1 MSLARAFSTS
11 GLTKPKSV
19 TLALFAHRFIIITK
33 LFSATDE
40 NHNNDQNIYSEPCSL
55 ART

>member
-19 TLALFAHRFIIITK
+19 TLALFALRLVSFD
-33 LFSATDE
+33 ADADADE
-40 NHNNDQNIYSEPCSL
+40 NHNN
-55 ART
+55 

>member
-1 MSLARAFSTS
+1 MSLVRAFSTS

-19 TLALFAHRFIIITK
+19 TLALFAHRLVPFD
-33 LFSATDE
+33 ADADADE
-40 NHNNDQNIYSEPCSL
+40 NHNNDQNIFSEPCSL

>member
-1 MSLARAFSTS
+1 MSLVRAFSTS

-19 TLALFAHRFIIITK
+19 TLALFALRLVPFD
-33 LFSATDE
+33 ADADE
-40 NHNNDQNIYSEPCSL
+40 NYNNDQIIFSEPCSL